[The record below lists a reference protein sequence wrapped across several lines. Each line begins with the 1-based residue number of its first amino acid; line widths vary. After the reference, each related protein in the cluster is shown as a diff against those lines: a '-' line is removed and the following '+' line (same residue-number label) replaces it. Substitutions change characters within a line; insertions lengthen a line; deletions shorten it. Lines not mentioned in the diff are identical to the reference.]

1 MLWDP
6 IRGLQVSATPEEKVR
21 QAWISHMIGLLG
33 FPKGLLSI
41 EKGGLGASKRRLDL
55 LCMTPSGDGLKPLL
69 LMECKA
75 GSAKAVG
82 EEQVRGYN
90 AFVQAPF
97 ICIADAE
104 GAQTFW
110 QEGAVLH
117 SVPFLPKYEQL
128 VQRAFG

>member
-6 IRGLQVSATPEEKVR
+6 IRGMHVVATPEEKVR
-21 QAWISHMIGLLG
+21 QAWISHMIGPLG

-41 EKGGLGASKRRLDL
+41 EKGGIGASKRRLDL
-55 LCMTPSGDGLKPLL
+55 LCMTPFGDGLKALL

-75 GSAKAVG
+75 GSSKNKG
-82 EEQVRGYN
+82 EQQVRGYN
-90 AFVQAPF
+90 AFVRAPF
-97 ICIADAE
+97 VCIADEE

-110 QEGAVLH
+110 QEGSVLH